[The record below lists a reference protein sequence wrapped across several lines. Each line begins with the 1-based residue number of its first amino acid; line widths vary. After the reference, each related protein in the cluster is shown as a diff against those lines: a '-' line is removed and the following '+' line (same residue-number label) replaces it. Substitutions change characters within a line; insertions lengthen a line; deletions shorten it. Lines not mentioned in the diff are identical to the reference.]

1 MDLFS
6 LLLIVAC
13 TGENTNN
20 STEGLTAAAGEN
32 QQVLLSE
39 EAILDGSSSSGP
51 QGQQLLFHWS
61 FRAVPELSLLDK
73 ASFGPLNS
81 TSSAITASFEPD
93 RAGAYVVS
101 LVISDGSQQSLED
114 LVVIDVTSDNGLP
127 DADAGADQNGAIDTL
142 VLLDGQNSVDPEDQV
157 LSYEWSLAGQ
167 PAESDLSNLNI
178 FDRTSAQASFIP
190 DADGTFVFSLTVAD
204 PHDFSEPD
212 FVIISIASDNDAP
225 VANAGSSETMPPCD
239 GQSIALNGLGSYDPD
254 GEALSY
260 TWEISSLPEGS
271 TASADNFDDSTSPTA
286 NFEWDVV
293 GDYTFT
299 LQVYDG
305 TFFSAMDIVT
315 ITTLDP
321 SANIEPVAFAGN
333 NQSTEVDT
341 TCILSSGSW
350 TCEPCPPIV
359 FAVDGSGSTDDNGD
373 SLSYLWW
380 HPEETAVISDP
391 TLAVTTVS
399 TPSVEAVKD
408 EYTVEQWTLSF
419 ATADCSVYDV
429 DTVKLTVSCLG
440 TGK

>member
-13 TGENTNN
+13 TGENTDD
-20 STEGLTAAAGEN
+20 STDGLTAAAGEN
-32 QQVLLSE
+32 QHVLLSE
-39 EAILDGSSSSGP
+39 EAILDGSSSTGP
-51 QGQQLLFHWS
+51 QGQQLLYHWS
-61 FRAVPELSLLDK
+61 FRAVPELSLIDK

-114 LVVIDVTSDNGLP
+114 LVVIEVTSDNGLP
-127 DADAGADQNGAIDTL
+127 NADAGADQNGAIDTL
-142 VLLDGQNSVDPEDQV
+142 ILLDGQNSSDPEDQV

-167 PAESDLSNLNI
+167 PADSDLKNSNI

-190 DADGTFVFSLTVAD
+190 DTGGTFVFSLTVAD

-212 FVIISIASDNDAP
+212 FVVISIASDNDAP
-225 VANAGSSETMPPCD
+225 VANAGSSETVPPCE

-260 TWEISSLPEGS
+260 TWEISSAPEGS
-271 TASADNFDDSTSPTA
+271 TASADNFDDSTSPTP

-333 NQSTEVDT
+333 NQSTEVEAS
-341 TCILSSGSW
+341 CVLSSGSW

-373 SLSYLWW
+373 TLSYLWW
-380 HPEETAVISDP
+380 HPLETAVISDP
-391 TLAVTTVS
+391 TLAVTTVT

-408 EYTVEQWTLSF
+408 VYSVEQWTLSF
-419 ATADCSVYDV
+419 AAADCSVYDV